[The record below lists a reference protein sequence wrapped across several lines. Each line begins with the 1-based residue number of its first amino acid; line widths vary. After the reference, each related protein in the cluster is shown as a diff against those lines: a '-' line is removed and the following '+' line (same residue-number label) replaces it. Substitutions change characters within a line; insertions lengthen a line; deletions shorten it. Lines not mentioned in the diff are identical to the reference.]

1 MEEQRDE
8 RLWRMAKKRAGFKQ
22 NLISYLLIN
31 AFLWGIWWFTA
42 GRHEN
47 NTRFPWPAWVMLGW
61 GIGLVL
67 NYADAYRGDKET
79 MAEKEYEKLKK
90 EKESRQ

>member
-8 RLWRMAKKRAGFKQ
+8 QLWRMAKKRAGFKQ
-22 NLISYLLIN
+22 NLISYILIN

-42 GRHEN
+42 GRHAR
-47 NTRFPWPAWVMLGW
+47 NTGFPWPAWVMLGW
-61 GIGLVL
+61 GIGLVF
-67 NYADAYRGDKET
+67 NYVEAYRGDKET

-90 EKESRQ
+90 EKESR

>member
-8 RLWRMAKKRAGFKQ
+8 HLWRMAKKRAGFKQ
-22 NLISYLLIN
+22 NLISYILIN

-42 GRHEN
+42 GRHEK
-47 NTRFPWPAWVMLGW
+47 NTGFPWPAWVMLGW
-61 GIGLVL
+61 GIGLVF
-67 NYADAYRGDKET
+67 NYAEAYRGDKES

-90 EKESRQ
+90 EKESR